1 MATEKDAPG
10 SKLITDNRKA
20 RHDYSIEERFEA
32 GIVLTGTE
40 VKSCRNGKANLN
52 EAYAAVRDGEVWL
65 MQCHINPYEFGNR
78 ENHDPVRPRKLLLNR
93 SEIEKLD
100 AKVAREG
107 RTLVPLRMYFKHGLA
122 KVELAVA
129 RGRKSYDK
137 RHAIAERDAERRMRQ
152 ELGRRR

>member
-1 MATEKDAPG
+1 MVTGKDAPG
-10 SKLITDNRKA
+10 SKLITGNRKA
-20 RHDYSIEERFEA
+20 RHDYSIEESFEA

-137 RHAIAERDAERRMRQ
+137 RRAIAERDADRRMRQ

>member
-1 MATEKDAPG
+1 VATGKDAPG

-20 RHDYSIEERFEA
+20 RHDYSIEETFEA

-137 RHAIAERDAERRMRQ
+137 RHAMAERDAERRMRQ

>member
-1 MATEKDAPG
+1 MATGKDAPG

-20 RHDYSIEERFEA
+20 RHDYSIEETFEA

-52 EAYAAVRDGEVWL
+52 EAYATVRDGEVWL

-78 ENHDPVRPRKLLLNR
+78 ENPDPVRPRKLLLNR

-107 RTLVPLRMYFKHGLA
+107 RALVPLRMYFKHGLA

-137 RHAIAERDAERRMRQ
+137 RHAIAERDADRRMRQ

>member
-1 MATEKDAPG
+1 VATGKDAPG

-20 RHDYSIEERFEA
+20 RHDYSIEESFEA

-122 KVELAVA
+122 KVEVAVA

-137 RHAIAERDAERRMRQ
+137 RHAIAERDADRRMRQ